1 VTSLGEITRPVDL
14 CDSSGR
20 LNPAAVGWSRA
31 PLHRANLTGRGRT
44 KRWEYWAVASPRQVL
59 GVTVSDLDYA
69 SLHAV
74 YFLAPDGSETVV
86 SKLVPLTTTPLP
98 DRSGAAPVRV
108 RVKGLSIDLMPVEGG
123 MELAVASPRLS
134 AQVRIDRPEGHE
146 ALGVVV
152 PWSPT
157 RFQYTVKENTLP
169 ATGHVTVDG
178 RGYPFGSDSWAT
190 LDHGRGRWP
199 YRVTWNWGSGSGT
212 VDGRTIGVQVG
223 GKWTDGTGSTENA
236 LCVDGRIHY
245 IGDELEWTYD
255 RADWL
260 RPWQVCTPHSERVDL
275 TFTPLHVRTDRINLG
290 VLFNDT
296 HQAFGVW
303 TGTMRDDAGDDVRV
317 DGVRGWAEEVVN
329 RW

>member
-1 VTSLGEITRPVDL
+1 MTSLGEITRPVDL

-86 SKLVPLTTTPLP
+86 STLVPLTTTPLP

-178 RGYPFGSDSWAT
+178 RVHPFGSDSWAT

-223 GKWTDGTGSTENA
+223 GKCSSS
-236 LCVDGRIHY
+236 
-245 IGDELEWTYD
+245 
-255 RADWL
+255 DWL